1 MNVSKQFTSIIKV
14 HLDLLSENDE
24 ELKTALLND
33 SKSLENCFIYIL
45 NTVQKSGINGFADE
59 EIFQM
64 AVDYYKIDNVIIE
77 NPNIQSQV
85 VINRIPEVTEEDRE
99 LAKQKAIEDL
109 IRKKL
114 LKNPQKL
121 INLKPLIQLYFK
133 YENVNKISI
142 PNSRVS

>member
-1 MNVSKQFTSIIKV
+1 
-14 HLDLLSENDE
+14 
-24 ELKTALLND
+24 LKTALLND

-109 IRKKL
+109 IRQEKEKITKKSA
-114 LKNPQKL
+114 K
-121 INLKPLIQLYFK
+121 
-133 YENVNKISI
+133 VNKSETAN
-142 PNSRVS
+142 PTLF

>member
-99 LAKQKAIEDL
+99 L
-109 IRKKL
+109 
-114 LKNPQKL
+114 
-121 INLKPLIQLYFK
+121 
-133 YENVNKISI
+133 
-142 PNSRVS
+142 

>member
-24 ELKTALLND
+24 ELKNSLLND

-99 LAKQKAIEDL
+99 LAKQKALEDL
-109 IRKKL
+109 VRQEKEKITKKSA
-114 LKNPQKL
+114 K
-121 INLKPLIQLYFK
+121 
-133 YENVNKISI
+133 VNKSETAN
-142 PNSRVS
+142 PTLFLV

>member
-109 IRKKL
+109 IRQEKEKITKKSA
-114 LKNPQKL
+114 K
-121 INLKPLIQLYFK
+121 
-133 YENVNKISI
+133 VNKSETAN
-142 PNSRVS
+142 PTLF